1 MTLDFSPLTAAP
13 SPETAAFVADLKA
26 RLRGLP
32 AQNAIPIEATRRA
45 RAEGRGLFPLGGPR
59 DSAVW
64 LDAPTVPGRVRVS
77 RPATGPV
84 RGVYLHIHGGGWTFG
99 APEQYDDWNLA
110 LAQAASVAVVSVP
123 YRLAPEHVWPACA
136 EDVEA
141 AARWLL
147 AEAPALFGT
156 DRVVIG
162 GESAGAH
169 LALVT
174 ALRLREAGAVG
185 GVAGMVLNYGCFD
198 LRLSPSMAR
207 WGAEGLILSTPVV
220 DWFVDNLTGGN
231 PALRAD
237 PAVSPLLADLA
248 GLPPALVQVGT
259 YDPLIDDSLSLA
271 AGLARAGVPVDLRL
285 YPGGVHGFDRFHLP
299 LADAANAAAAAFVR
313 ERL

>member
-1 MTLDFSPLTAAP
+1 MTLDLSLLTATP
-13 SPETAAFVADLKA
+13 SAETAAFVADLKA

-32 AQNAIPIEATRRA
+32 AQNEIPIEATRRA

-59 DSAVW
+59 DAATW
-64 LDAPTVPGRVRVS
+64 LVAPTVPGRVRLS
-77 RPATGPV
+77 RPAGPV
-84 RGVYLHIHGGGWTFG
+84 RGVYLHVHGGGWTFG

-123 YRLAPEHVWPACA
+123 YRLAPEHVWPACI
-136 EDVEA
+136 DDIEA

-156 DRVVIG
+156 DRLVIG

-169 LALVT
+169 LALV
-174 ALRLREAGAVG
+174 AVQRLRDAAAMAGV
-185 GVAGMVLNYGCFD
+185 VGMVLNYGCFD

-207 WGAEGLILSTPVV
+207 WGAESLILSTPVV

-231 PALRAD
+231 RALRAD

-248 GLPPALVQVGT
+248 GLPPALIQVGT
-259 YDPLIDDSLSLA
+259 FDPLIDDSLALA
-271 AGLARAGVPVDLRL
+271 AGLVRAGVPVDLRL
-285 YPGGVHGFDRFHLP
+285 YPGGVHGFDRFTLP
-299 LADAANAAAAAFVR
+299 LADEANAAVGAFVR
-313 ERL
+313 GRF

>member
-1 MTLDFSPLTAAP
+1 MTLDFSALTAQP
-13 SPETAAFVADLKA
+13 SPETAAFLADLRE

-32 AQNAIPIEATRRA
+32 AQNAIPIAATRQA

-59 DSAVW
+59 EASAW

-77 RPATGPV
+77 RPAGPV
-84 RGVYLHIHGGGWTFG
+84 RGVYLHVHGGGWTFG

-110 LAQAASVAVVSVP
+110 LAAAADVVVISVP

-136 EDVEA
+136 DDVDA

-156 DRVVIG
+156 DRLVIG

-174 ALRLREAGAVG
+174 LLRLRDADAVA
-185 GVAGMVLNYGCFD
+185 GVAGAVLNYGCFD

-207 WGAEGLILSTPVV
+207 WGAEALVLSTPVV
-220 DWFVDNLTGGN
+220 DWFVDNLTGRDRSLRGD
-231 PALRAD
+231 PAL
-237 PAVSPLLADLA
+237 SPVLADLG
-248 GLPPALVQVGT
+248 GLPPVLVQVGT
-259 YDPLIDDSLSLA
+259 LDPLLDDSLGLA
-271 AGLARAGVPVDLRL
+271 AGLVRAGVPMDLRL
-285 YPGGVHGFDRFHLP
+285 YPGGVHGFDRFHTA
-299 LADAANAAAAAFVR
+299 LAAEANGAAAAFLR
-313 ERL
+313 GCL